1 MTIFEKIING
11 ELEGSFVYRDEI
23 CAAFMDI
30 NPINVG
36 HILVVPN
43 VAYKR
48 LSDLPLDVGGHL
60 FQIAQK
66 IVKAIEASELKCEG
80 INLFLS
86 DGEIAGQEVPHI
98 HLHIVPRFLDD
109 GIKLSFGKKYLKVG
123 RDDLNRT
130 AKKIAASIYLLNS
143 QND

>member
-11 ELEGSFVYRDEI
+11 ELEGSFVYRDDI

-48 LSDLPLDVGGHL
+48 LSDLPLEVGGHL

-109 GIKLSFGKKYLKVG
+109 GIKLSLGKKYLKVG
-123 RDDLNRT
+123 RNDLNQT
-130 AKKIAASIYLLNS
+130 AKNIIDFVNVTE
-143 QND
+143 